1 MVQSDEGYVTQVRQ
15 KPPSIWS
22 SSRNEPSDWS
32 MVPAV
37 TLPAHVE
44 HAPAR
49 HEYGRSM
56 PAAHNA
62 DTTTREA
69 RGEQGMGEGGGG
81 GRASAAG
88 TRWDGTTGG
97 PPCARAW

>member
-1 MVQSDEGYVTQVRQ
+1 MVQSEVGYVTHVRA
-15 KPPSIWS
+15 KPWPIWS

-56 PAAHNA
+56 PSS
-62 DTTTREA
+62 
-69 RGEQGMGEGGGG
+69 
-81 GRASAAG
+81 SALSR
-88 TRWDGTTGG
+88 T
-97 PPCARAW
+97 

>member
-1 MVQSDEGYVTQVRQ
+1 MWVSMVQSEVGYVTHVSA
-15 KPPSIWS
+15 KPWLIWS

-49 HEYGRSM
+49 HE
-56 PAAHNA
+56 
-62 DTTTREA
+62 
-69 RGEQGMGEGGGG
+69 
-81 GRASAAG
+81 
-88 TRWDGTTGG
+88 
-97 PPCARAW
+97 